1 LCEGGLKKPRT
12 PQHDLAKN
20 FFVGRIF
27 LARDFLEENVW
38 AEFFVSVSE
47 ANSKLLMLFFLKW
60 VVVFHH
66 LQTEEKEEEKK
77 TSNATN
83 PTQCIMFPQKRLAT
97 LTSILMISLS
107 LQKEGNLRIVH

>member
-1 LCEGGLKKPRT
+1 MCEGGLKKPRT

-27 LARDFLEENVW
+27 LPRDFLEENVW
-38 AEFFVSVSE
+38 AEFFVSLSE

-60 VVVFHH
+60 VVIFHH

-77 TSNATN
+77 TST
-83 PTQCIMFPQKRLAT
+83 PTPMKFKIDTKHTYKNCCLGKGTDF
-97 LTSILMISLS
+97 
-107 LQKEGNLRIVH
+107 